1 MEEQTCSEQ
10 VTLQELARRYRSGK
24 EATVYQQLVI
34 VGNLGKDPDMRFT
47 AEGVPVT
54 TFSVAVNRKWT
65 GSDGKPGEEV
75 TWFRVTAW
83 RKLAEVC
90 NQYLAKGRQVMV
102 VGRVGA
108 SAWAGQDGNPRA
120 SLEVTAID
128 VRFLGGGRDETAG
141 GNGHGTASYE
151 DVVEE
156 EIPF

>member
-1 MEEQTCSEQ
+1 M
-10 VTLQELARRYRSGK
+10 
-24 EATVYQQLVI
+24 YQQLAI

-65 GSDGKPGEEV
+65 GSDGKPGEEI

-90 NQYLAKGRQVMV
+90 NQYLAKGRQVTSYRYGMV
-102 VGRVGA
+102 VGRVSA

-141 GNGHGTASYE
+141 SNGHGTASNE